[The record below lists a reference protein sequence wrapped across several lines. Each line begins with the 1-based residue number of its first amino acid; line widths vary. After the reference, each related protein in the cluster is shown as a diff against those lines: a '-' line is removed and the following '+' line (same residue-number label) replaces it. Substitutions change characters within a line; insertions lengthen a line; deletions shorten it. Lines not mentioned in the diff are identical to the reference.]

1 MGPGTALFWW
11 FTIGKTQANVNVCT
25 LFEGTV
31 RTTEN
36 TSATNAVNKES
47 VPQKERKSWFTYAL
61 AKTNLLGNQ

>member
-1 MGPGTALFWW
+1 MY
-11 FTIGKTQANVNVCT
+11 VCT

-61 AKTNLLGNQ
+61 AKTNFFRRSVGFLLNT